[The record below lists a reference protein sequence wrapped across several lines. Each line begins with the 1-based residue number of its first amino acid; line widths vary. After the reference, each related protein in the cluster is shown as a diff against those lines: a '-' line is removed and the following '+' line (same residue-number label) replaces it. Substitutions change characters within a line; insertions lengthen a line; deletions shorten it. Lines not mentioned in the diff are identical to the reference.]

1 MTLTAFD
8 SMVEIRS
15 GTFAMG
21 SDSWYPEER
30 PIRQVTVDGFLI
42 DRHPVTNQEFAEFVA
57 DTGYVTLAEL
67 PPDPAAYPDAAPD
80 LLVPGSSVFWSPPG
94 PVDLRDLRNWW
105 AYVPGASWRHPE
117 GPGSTVDGRHAHPVV
132 HVAYEDAAAY
142 AAWAGKQLPTEAEW
156 EFAARGG
163 LAGADYAWGDVLH
176 PDGRRMANIWDGAF
190 PWKRAATDF
199 ERTSPVG
206 SFPAN
211 GYGLH
216 DMIGN
221 VWEWT
226 ASPPVQIP
234 ERKSSS
240 CCSAPPP
247 TVEVGSVRVVK
258 GGSWLCSLD
267 YCRRY
272 RPAARQAQPVDS
284 STSHIGFRCVIR

>member
-1 MTLTAFD
+1 MTLAAFD
-8 SMVEIRS
+8 SMVEVRA

-21 SDSWYPEER
+21 SDNWYPEER
-30 PIRQVTVDGFLI
+30 PIREVTVDGFLI
-42 DRHPVTNQEFAEFVA
+42 DRHPVTNQQFAEFVA
-57 DTGYVTLAEL
+57 DTAYVTLAERA
-67 PPDPAAYPDAAPD
+67 PDPCAYPDAAPG
-80 LLVPGSSVFWSPPG
+80 LLVPGSSVFLSPPG
-94 PVDLRDLRNWW
+94 PVDMRDLRNWW

-117 GPGSTVDGRHAHPVV
+117 GPDSNVDERQTHPVV

-142 AAWAGKQLPTEAEW
+142 AAWAGKQLPSEEEW
-156 EFAARGG
+156 EYAARGG
-163 LAGADYAWGDVLH
+163 LAGADYAWGDTLH
-176 PDGRRMANIWDGAF
+176 PGGRRMANIWDGTF
-190 PWKRAATDF
+190 PWHRAVTDF

-211 GYGLH
+211 GYGLN

-226 ASPPVQIP
+226 ASPPALPP
-234 ERKSSS
+234 EVKSSS
-240 CCSAPPP
+240 CCSASAP
-247 TVEVGSVRVVK
+247 TGESNPVRVVK